1 MPWSLEQAY
10 DAYPQIE
17 EEFSAALDQSL
28 DPRGPDLLYDLV
40 ARLRLAPSAVVLDV
54 GSGEGRQAVALHQRF
69 GFHVTGI
76 DPVPR
81 HIVFE
86 VGTAEN
92 IPAGSGTAD
101 LVWCRDVLVHV
112 ADLPRA
118 YAEFRRVLR
127 LGGHAIVYQMFGSEL
142 LEPREAAWLWATM
155 GVVPDSADPARTE
168 AAIAAAGLR
177 IDERL
182 EIGSEWSEWVEER
195 HHSASRKLLH
205 ASRLQRNWAS
215 YLERYGPAACDMM
228 LGDCL
233 WHVYAMIGKLT
244 RRVYLLS
251 ADRPDT

>member
-1 MPWSLEQAY
+1 MFPADTLGAVYYGYPEERWVDFRQL
-10 DAYPQIE
+10 DALKP
-17 EEFSAALDQSL
+17 
-28 DPRGPDLLYDLV
+28 
-40 ARLRLAPSAVVLDV
+40 
-54 GSGEGRQAVALHQRF
+54 
-69 GFHVTGI
+69 
-76 DPVPR
+76 
-81 HIVFE
+81 
-86 VGTAEN
+86 
-92 IPAGSGTAD
+92 
-101 LVWCRDVLVHV
+101 
-112 ADLPRA
+112 
-118 YAEFRRVLR
+118 
-127 LGGHAIVYQMFGSEL
+127 M
-142 LEPREAAWLWATM
+142 
-155 GVVPDSADPARTE
+155 
-168 AAIAAAGLR
+168 